1 MRRVGV
7 CRCTLVCTC
16 ERVGYA
22 LAHYWSEKR
31 QIQGIYILCAFLQCP
46 SEDRPEGK
54 TKSEVGLG

>member
-1 MRRVGV
+1 M
-7 CRCTLVCTC
+7 CRCTLVRTC

-31 QIQGIYILCAFLQCP
+31 QIQGISILCAFLQCP